1 MSDNLKYA
9 SAITPT
15 PAPRWTG
22 MAEADRLALVTQV
35 IESSPL
41 DTKANLE
48 AVSTKED
55 GQVIVRFR
63 QPVGPAERGT
73 VLLDLEAYLKEQVD
87 QGITV
92 WLEPLGDK
100 NSLRKLRGI
109 EVKA

>member
-1 MSDNLKYA
+1 MSNNLKYA
-9 SAITPT
+9 TAKTPT
-15 PAPRWTG
+15 PGPRWVG

-35 IESSPL
+35 IESSQL
-41 DTKANLE
+41 NTKTNLE
-48 AVSTKED
+48 TVSTRED
-55 GQVIVRFR
+55 GQITVRFR

-73 VLLDLEAYLKEQVD
+73 VLLDLEEYLKEKID
-87 QGITV
+87 QGVTV